1 MNFREADIYLKK
13 GKIGNFRAELCKER
27 FLRIHEVLVKNL
39 KKNER
44 LKQEAKDLHTK
55 LTLEINKFENAQK
68 HQKQNEETVKEL

>member
-1 MNFREADIYLKK
+1 MNLLKLGISQK
-13 GKIGNFRAELCKER
+13 RGKFKLDHRAELCKER

-68 HQKQNEETVKEL
+68 H

>member
-13 GKIGNFRAELCKER
+13 GKIDNFRAELCKER

-68 HQKQNEETVKEL
+68 H

>member
-1 MNFREADIYLKK
+1 MSWLKLDISQKR
-13 GKIGNFRAELCKER
+13 GKLILNNRAELCKER
-27 FLRIHEVLVKNL
+27 FLKIHEVLVKNL

-68 HQKQNEETVKEL
+68 H

>member
-68 HQKQNEETVKEL
+68 H

>member
-1 MNFREADIYLKK
+1 MSWLKLGISQK
-13 GKIGNFRAELCKER
+13 RGKVILHNRAELCKEW
-27 FLRIHEVLVKNL
+27 FLKIHEVLVKNL

-68 HQKQNEETVKEL
+68 H

>member
-1 MNFREADIYLKK
+1 VKK
-13 GKIGNFRAELCKER
+13 GKNSFNIRAELCKER

-55 LTLEINKFENAQK
+55 LTLEINKFENA
-68 HQKQNEETVKEL
+68 

>member
-1 MNFREADIYLKK
+1 MPRLLKFVNDIVS
-13 GKIGNFRAELCKER
+13 GVSVHIRAELCKER

-55 LTLEINKFENAQK
+55 LTLEINKFENA
-68 HQKQNEETVKEL
+68 